1 MKVYM
6 LMMKVKILIIRIEL
20 GIKMKLNNLQI
31 KFSKVE
37 LLDAMANI

>member
-1 MKVYM
+1 M

-20 GIKMKLNNLQI
+20 GFKMKLNNLQI
-31 KFSKVE
+31 KYSKVE